1 MTTIWID
8 YAGNAVSRSGR
19 AREVGTEVA
28 RKMARVDTEVDT
40 EVDTAIDTEV
50 ARSRELFNGETAED
64 AAKRSSTLSRL
75 TRAVGAE
82 FTRQGKVDLFDHQR
96 PLLHVGAKS

>member
-28 RKMARVDTEVDT
+28 RKMARQVDTEV
-40 EVDTAIDTEV
+40 DTEV